1 VASPI
6 SIIHWL

>member
-6 SIIHWL
+6 SS